1 MQEKDC
7 FMDKEMCYEMLC
19 SGSFGRRA
27 QKAGRRATFRDICH
41 EAGVDSTL
49 MDNLLYE
56 RLGMS
61 GCDLLDALDMA
72 GRDSKC

>member
-1 MQEKDC
+1 
-7 FMDKEMCYEMLC
+7 MCYEMLC
-19 SGSFGRRA
+19 SCISGRRA
-27 QKAGRRATFRDICH
+27 QKTGRRETFRDICN